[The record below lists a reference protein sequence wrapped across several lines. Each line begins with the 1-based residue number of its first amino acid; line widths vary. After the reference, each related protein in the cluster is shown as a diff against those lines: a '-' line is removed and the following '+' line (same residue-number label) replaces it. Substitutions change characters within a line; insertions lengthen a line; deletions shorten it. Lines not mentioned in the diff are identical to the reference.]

1 MKTISITFSKYSH
14 GPMLVMEAL
23 ESNRAVKLKSVT
35 EYKETF
41 TATFE
46 GPEAI
51 LKAVHQFISL
61 NLEE

>member
-14 GPMLVMEAL
+14 GPMLVLEAL
-23 ESNRAVKLKSVT
+23 EQNHEVKLQCVT

-41 TATFE
+41 TATFI

>member
-23 ESNRAVKLKSVT
+23 VNNSAVKLKNVT

-46 GPEAI
+46 GHEAI